1 MSASRIVLYSA
12 AAVAVAALLY
22 AGFVHQPKP
31 DFLTDLSAAR
41 MQLGIAYAMP
51 AVDKEGNPLDAR
63 SKLVATASEQIDRAA
78 SQQPDHVAT
87 RELQAFLAKVD
98 GKPLEAARL
107 YGEAMELEGVD
118 AEIHDSLL
126 FNQVRCLDEGEEA
139 AAGLAALDAGIDR
152 VQDKYRPEALLLRAR
167 LLARSGDR
175 KQAVELLRELVG
187 DEAMVPMARAEAGEQ
202 FEALGLLTDAES
214 AYARAAEQAPQANYF
229 LSRLKVRAGEV
240 DEGLV
245 LLERAAAAAPAD
257 VRKRLSKDAS
267 AWKLVEAD
275 GRFQAVQGTVASPG
289 R

>member
-12 AAVAVAALLY
+12 ATTAVAALLY

-41 MQLGIAYAMP
+41 MQLGIAYAIP
-51 AVDKEGNPLDAR
+51 AVDKDGNKMDSRKQLI
-63 SKLVATASEQIDRAA
+63 ATASEQIARAA

-87 RELQAFLAKVD
+87 RELQAFLARVD
-98 GKPLEAARL
+98 GRSLEAARL
-107 YGEAMELEGVD
+107 YGEAMELQGVD

-126 FNQVRCLDEGEEA
+126 FNQVRCFDEGEDVA
-139 AAGLAALDAGIDR
+139 SGLVALDAGIDR

-167 LLARSGDR
+167 LLARNGER
-175 KQAVELLRELVG
+175 RQAVELLRDLTG
-187 DEAMVPMARAEAGEQ
+187 NEAMAPMARAEAGEQ
-202 FEALGLLTDAES
+202 YEALGLLADAEA
-214 AYARAAEQAPQANYF
+214 AYVRAAEEAPSANYF
-229 LSRLKVRAGEV
+229 LSRLKVRSGDV
-240 DEGLV
+240 DTALV
-245 LLERAAAAAPAD
+245 LLERAAIAAPAE
-257 VRKRLSKDAS
+257 VRKRLTKDAS

>member
-12 AAVAVAALLY
+12 AAAAVAALLY
-22 AGFVHQPKP
+22 AGFIHQPKP

-41 MQLGIAYAMP
+41 MQLGIAYAIP
-51 AVDKEGNPLDAR
+51 ALDKDGKEMDSRRQLI
-63 SKLVATASEQIDRAA
+63 ATASEQIARAA

-87 RELQAFLAKVD
+87 RELQAFLAMVD
-98 GKPLEAARL
+98 GKPLEAGRL

-126 FNQVRCLDEGEEA
+126 FNQVRCLDDGQDA
-139 AAGLAALDAGIDR
+139 AAGLAALDAGFER
-152 VQDKYRPEALLLRAR
+152 VQDKYRTEALLLRAR
-167 LLARSGDR
+167 LLGRTGDR
-175 KQAVELLRELVG
+175 KQALEVVRDLVASE
-187 DEAMVPMARAEAGEQ
+187 DVVPMARAEAGEQ
-202 FEALGLLTDAES
+202 LESFGLLGEAEA
-214 AYARAAEQAPQANYF
+214 AYARAAEEAPLANYF
-229 LSRLKVRAGEV
+229 LSRLKVRNGDV
-240 DEGLV
+240 DTALV

-275 GRFQAVQGTVASPG
+275 GRFQAMQGTVASPG